1 MVDRVAIQ
9 GEAGSFSHAA
19 ALETYGA
26 GLRLVPCATFVD
38 LFRSVETGAATSG
51 VVPIENT
58 LAGSVHENYDL
69 LSAHA
74 LHVVGEAELRIRHC
88 LIAPPRTSRTE
99 VRRVASHPVALA
111 QCRQFFSSNPE
122 LVAVPAY
129 DTAGSVRDLMAGKVE
144 AEAAIASRLAAS
156 LYGAAVLQDG
166 LEDNSENYTRF
177 LMVTR
182 EPLALARGQTGKTS
196 LLFTLGAGPG
206 TLHKALG
213 VFAERGLNLTKIES
227 RPLPGRP
234 WEYLFYADVVDT
246 TVSRMEDAL
255 DALRAVAFGVRV
267 LGTYPTRQ

>member
-19 ALETYGA
+19 AIETYGSSI
-26 GLRLVPCATFVD
+26 RLVPCATFVD

-74 LHVVGEAELRIRHC
+74 LHVV
-88 LIAPPRTSRTE
+88 
-99 VRRVASHPVALA
+99 
-111 QCRQFFSSNPE
+111 
-122 LVAVPAY
+122 
-129 DTAGSVRDLMAGKVE
+129 
-144 AEAAIASRLAAS
+144 AAIASRLAAS
-156 LYGAAVLQDG
+156 LYGATVLQDG

-196 LLFTLGAGPG
+196 LMFTLGSGPG

-246 TVSRMEDAL
+246 PISRIDEAL
-255 DALRAVAFGVRV
+255 EALRALAFGVRV
-267 LGTYPTRQ
+267 LGTYPTRQESL

>member
-1 MVDRVAIQ
+1 
-9 GEAGSFSHAA
+9 
-19 ALETYGA
+19 
-26 GLRLVPCATFVD
+26 
-38 LFRSVETGAATSG
+38 
-51 VVPIENT
+51 
-58 LAGSVHENYDL
+58 
-69 LSAHA
+69 
-74 LHVVGEAELRIRHC
+74 
-88 LIAPPRTSRTE
+88 
-99 VRRVASHPVALA
+99 
-111 QCRQFFSSNPE
+111 
-122 LVAVPAY
+122 
-129 DTAGSVRDLMAGKVE
+129 VE

-206 TLHKALG
+206 TLHTALG